1 MLRSYIKYHAA
12 VRNADFKTRDR
23 ERLMILEI
31 VVDPFLP
38 KPRTLVS
45 SLLRIVNRYSVRI
58 QAVRLRHSR
67 HPNPVSNHNV
77 ALLHSKTPFFW
88 SSPVLAKMSFL
99 ACTSSGE
106 EAEKFPA
113 NRKLTYQVRMTSAAC
128 SRSSS

>member
-45 SLLRIVNRYSVRI
+45 SLLRIVNRYSVGI